1 MNSVQ
6 KNAEIVKIR
15 LSEQRNCQ
23 SPELLLHCLSREN
36 RIKPNGLTET
46 LLREAIKIENII
58 DNGLD
63 PLQEVDIILKTKIL
77 IKKCSNALPE
87 IPNGKKCPSLRLYLS
102 YGSNPE
108 QWTIG
113 AVVKFVNS
121 KGKNQKKAPSLAPI
135 KPDSLPPLTEIMQP
149 NEAALTA
156 EEIVDADEEFNGFS
170 DDEVFIVAVSQ
181 NKTFAPETDLPSS
194 SPISPIIQP
203 LLIRA
208 RKRKACTLSV
218 PKKRTKK

>member
-36 RIKPNGLTET
+36 RIKSNGLTET
-46 LLREAIKIENII
+46 LLREAIKIEKVI

-77 IKKCSNALPE
+77 IQKCSNAPQE
-87 IPNGKKCPSLRLYLS
+87 IHNGKKCPSLRLYLS

-121 KGKNQKKAPSLAPI
+121 KRKTQKNAPSLAP
-135 KPDSLPPLTEIMQP
+135 KKSDSLPPLTEITQP
-149 NEAALTA
+149 NDAALTA
-156 EEIVDADEEFNGFS
+156 EEIVDADEDFNGFS
-170 DDEVFIVAVSQ
+170 DDDVFIIAVSQ

-203 LLIRA
+203 LLKRA